1 MGFYA
6 NGAAGLAVAVPLQG
20 RSVMA
25 GAQQANF
32 PQVGQFQALGSF
44 AAGRVIGVSRHK
56 KQVAA
61 QVAEILRESYGWL
74 PDFVRWPARKRQA
87 KLVGLSYV
95 LTHVLE

>member
-1 MGFYA
+1 MISWV
-6 NGAAGLAVAVPLQG
+6 NTLNIPH
-20 RSVMA
+20 
-25 GAQQANF
+25 
-32 PQVGQFQALGSF
+32 
-44 AAGRVIGVSRHK
+44 I
-56 KQVAA
+56 AA